1 MKINI
6 NGNEYGLSWGMGC
19 LRLFCDELKCELDD
33 GLAMV
38 LNAGEYSVLERTK
51 AVAVLVLSAAK
62 NYSYVHRLDQ
72 PDLTTWDIELFR
84 DTEYDKFQLITSDF
98 LASTIQGETVSKRFG
113 IDTEPA
119 GEPIKKEK
127 KNPASAK

>member
-1 MKINI
+1 
-6 NGNEYGLSWGMGC
+6 MGC

-38 LNAGEYSVLERTK
+38 LNAGDYSVLERTK

-62 NYSYVHRLDQ
+62 NYAYVNRLDQ

-84 DTEYDKFQLITSDF
+84 DNEYEKFQLITDDF

-113 IDTEPA
+113 IDTEPVNETA
-119 GEPIKKEK
+119 KKIKKK
-127 KNPASAK
+127 PASAK